1 MEASIG
7 GSLLS
12 FLAKIP
18 DPRSRHGRQHPL
30 SAILGLTCC
39 AIMCGAKSYTAIGQW
54 AQDQDIAFMHRLG
67 FTRTP
72 PKMGGIRKV
81 LMALD
86 AMAFEDA
93 LTRWAGTFLN
103 EPVSS
108 EQTSLDAF
116 ALDGKSARG
125 SFDGLEKAVH
135 LLSLMAHKSGLTLAQ
150 TPVPNGGDDKTNEHK
165 TALRLLEGLVLKG
178 RVITGDAMFCQRDL
192 SKQVIDQQGHFLWF
206 VKENQPTLLHDIEM
220 AFAPSVEGDFSP
232 SAATNLGRGHGH
244 RDIPRQGARSSGTSN
259 VKGNDGVE
267 RVSGLARRR
276 PSGTSRAG
284 SKAAR

>member
-12 FLAKIP
+12 FLAEIS
-18 DPRSRHGRQHPL
+18 DPRSRHGRQHSL

-39 AIMCGAKSYTAIGQW
+39 AIMCGAKSYAAIGQW
-54 AQDQDIAFMHRLG
+54 AHDQDIAFMHRLG
-67 FTRTP
+67 FTRKP
-72 PKMGGIRKV
+72 PKMGGIRRV

-86 AMAFEDA
+86 TKALEDA
-93 LTRWAGTFLN
+93 LTRWAETFLN

-108 EQTSLDAF
+108 EPTTLVAF

-192 SKQVIDQQGHFLWF
+192 SKQVIDQEGHFLWF

-232 SAATNLGRGHGH
+232 STATNLGGGHGH
-244 RDIPRQGARSSGTSN
+244 RDILRQGTRPAGTSN
-259 VKGNDGVE
+259 VKGDDGVK
-267 RVSGLARRR
+267 RVPGLARRR

-284 SKAAR
+284 SEAGR